1 MDSLYCHK
9 LLSSTFSKDRVAPRG
24 VATKQKHS
32 GKLDP
37 SQGERVD
44 GEIAATD
51 REINDLAGPKGYAAI
66 LYFSQIRL
74 AVRRDAPANRW
85 RLAEE
90 TTRVAP

>member
-1 MDSLYCHK
+1 MVK
-9 LLSSTFSKDRVAPRG
+9 LVERMLELN
-24 VATKQKHS
+24 KQKHS
-32 GKLDP
+32 AKPALL
-37 SQGERVD
+37 QVERVD
-44 GEIAATD
+44 REIAATD

-90 TTRVAP
+90 TRRVAP

>member
-1 MDSLYCHK
+1 LQ
-9 LLSSTFSKDRVAPRG
+9 V
-24 VATKQKHS
+24 
-32 GKLDP
+32 
-37 SQGERVD
+37 ERV
-44 GEIAATD
+44 D